1 MLIQGGGCSGQTTKL
16 RGELCCQ
23 REKEV
28 EEKTDEQPE
37 REGSQTGKGNFF
49 LMDLRIRRQILGI
62 TVMGFGIY
70 GVDTI
75 SW

>member
-1 MLIQGGGCSGQTTKL
+1 M
-16 RGELCCQ
+16 
-23 REKEV
+23 
-28 EEKTDEQPE
+28 EEKTEQPE
-37 REGSQTGKGNFF
+37 RQSSQTAKGNFF
-49 LMDLRIRRQILGI
+49 LMDLRIRLQILGRI

>member
-1 MLIQGGGCSGQTTKL
+1 M
-16 RGELCCQ
+16 
-23 REKEV
+23 
-28 EEKTDEQPE
+28 EEKTKQLE
-37 REGSQTGKGNFF
+37 RESSQTAKGNFFF
-49 LMDLRIRRQILGI
+49 LMDLRIRLQILGI